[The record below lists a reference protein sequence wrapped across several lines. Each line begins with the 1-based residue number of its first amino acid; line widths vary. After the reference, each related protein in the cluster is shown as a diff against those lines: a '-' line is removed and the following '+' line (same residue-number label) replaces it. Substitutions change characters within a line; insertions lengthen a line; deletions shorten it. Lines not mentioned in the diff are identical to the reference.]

1 MLGVEKPGEGFFEAE
16 LYSLPP
22 ENFYLDAIEFSDDEL
37 AALSTALLL
46 LTDGGFAYAEP
57 LRLALQQVAWGH
69 PNPLNEGERAPVEMA
84 MTASAGG
91 RDLSQ
96 RLSKIET
103 AISRRKTIEFTYYTM
118 ERGETEKRKVDPYH
132 LVFRGGQFY
141 LIGHS
146 HERDAVRVF
155 RLSRIQGKVG
165 YASKAEHDF
174 SPPENFDRRDYG
186 SRADWQLGETQ
197 GTAKIFIRERIAWL
211 IERDF
216 GTYGEL
222 REAKKADGA
231 PGKGRVFET
240 DYASAPRA
248 DRLGP
253 ALARRTPA
261 CSLPTTCARRPRA
274 AWRCCA
280 TATRT
285 ASSRPKVVDRPL
297 RETPRRPRSNGRGE
311 AAIRPERFARLVTLA
326 GLLIEAAKKGERLQI
341 ADLRQRLELTDEE
354 LREDVELLNVVN
366 FGGGTYVLY
375 AEFLGDEIE
384 VDSEPYG
391 DNFARP
397 ARLLPLEAKALVAAI
412 DLFGDHL
419 PQSDLQSA
427 RAQDRQGAR
436 PRPLRGGPRDRLG
449 RRRRRRGRARMV
461 NDAIAASRV
470 LELSYYKE
478 NEDQFTDRRVEPYR
492 LENGREGWYVECYD
506 LTKGG
511 VRHFKLDRIKEA
523 ERLRGGLRAAAGGR
537 GAGRGRGL
545 DDPRRGADRRG
556 RPRLG
561 LARARPLAAR
571 GAHRGRGAGR
581 RRRRRRASLRG
592 QALAGAG
599 DPARRRR
606 PRRARA
612 RGRARGDRQRGLGLR
627 SPRRGPRLR
636 SHRRE
641 MQPSIA
647 HEAPGHPEVARIV
660 APNPGPMTLEG
671 TNTYLYGAEPCAV
684 IDPGPD
690 DPGHLDAIRAA
701 AAERGRDRRSSCS
714 PTPTATTRTAPR
726 SSAPRSCSRPAA
738 RSTPACGRSPPPA
751 TPPTTSASSAPS
763 GVCFAGD
770 LVLGLGSTIVPP
782 GGGSLAAYMDSLRAA
797 AGARRSS

>member
-1 MLGVEKPGEGFFEAE
+1 VAKDTEKLIRQLSLISFLMAQGRPVSALEIKREVEGYSDMNDDAFARRFYADRAELESLGIQLGVEKPGEGFFEAE

-22 ENFYLDAIEFSDDEL
+22 ENFYLEAIKFSDDEL

-69 PNPLNEGERAPVEMA
+69 PNPLQEGERAPVEMA

-103 AISRRKTIEFTYYTM
+103 AISRRKTIEFTYFTM

-141 LIGHS
+141 LIGYS
-146 HERDAVRVF
+146 HEREAVRVF

-174 SPPENFDRRDYG
+174 SPPEDFDRRDYG
-186 SRADWQLGETQ
+186 SRADWQLGETK

-216 GTYGEL
+216 GSYGEL
-222 REAKKADGA
+222 RPAKKADGA

-240 DYASAPRA
+240 GYASERELIAWALRWRANAEVLAPEDLRKEA
-248 DRLGP
+248 EARVSLLRDRHQNGFEP
-253 ALARRTPA
+253 AEI
-261 CSLPTTCARRPRA
+261 
-274 AWRCCA
+274 
-280 TATRT
+280 
-285 ASSRPKVVDRPL
+285 VDRPL
-297 RETPRRPRSNGRGE
+297 RDAPRRSRSNGRGE

-326 GLLIEAAKKGERLQI
+326 GLLIEAAKKGERLEI
-341 ADLRQRLELTDEE
+341 AELRERLELTGEE
-354 LREDVELLNVVN
+354 LREDIELLNVVN

-375 AEFLGDEIE
+375 AEILGEEIE

-427 RAQDRQGAR
+427 REKIVRALGHDPSEEGLEIASVGGGDAEVAR
-436 PRPLRGGPRDRLG
+436 
-449 RRRRRRGRARMV
+449 AV
-461 NDAIAASRV
+461 NDAIAKSRV

-506 LTKGG
+506 LNKEG
-511 VRHFKLDRIKEA
+511 VRHFKLDRIKEVSLTK
-523 ERLRGGLRAAAGGR
+523 ERFEPRPEVEEIAGVEGWMTH
-537 GAGRGRGL
+537 GEVPTA
-545 DDPRRGADRRG
+545 
-556 RPRLG
+556 
-561 LARARPLAAR
+561 
-571 GAHRGRGAGR
+571 
-581 RRRRRRASLRG
+581 
-592 QALAGAG
+592 
-599 DPARRRR
+599 
-606 PRRARA
+606 
-612 RGRARGDRQRGLGLR
+612 
-627 SPRRGPRLR
+627 
-636 SHRRE
+636 
-641 MQPSIA
+641 
-647 HEAPGHPEVARIV
+647 EVARV
-660 APNPGPMTLEG
+660 WVSPERARWLREERTVVEELAD
-671 TNTYLYGAEPCAV
+671 GAVVVELPYAGKPWLV
-684 IDPGPD
+684 REI
-690 DPGHLDAIRAA
+690 L
-701 AAERGRDRRSSCS
+701 RG
-714 PTPTATTRTAPR
+714 
-726 SSAPRSCSRPAA
+726 
-738 RSTPACGRSPPPA
+738 
-751 TPPTTSASSAPS
+751 
-763 GVCFAGD
+763 AGD
-770 LVLGLGSTIVPP
+770 LVVLEPP
-782 GGGSLAAYMDSLRAA
+782 DARAA
-797 AGARRSS
+797 IAREVEG

>member
-1 MLGVEKPGEGFFEAE
+1 MAKDTEKLIRQLSLISFLMAQGRPVSALEIKREVEGYSDMNDDAFARRFYADRAELESLGIQLGVEKPGEGFFEAE

-22 ENFYLDAIEFSDDEL
+22 ENFYLDPIEFSDDEL

-69 PNPLNEGERAPVEMA
+69 PNPLSEAERAPVEMA

-146 HERDAVRVF
+146 HEREAVRVF

-174 SPPENFDRRDYG
+174 SPPEDFDRRDYG
-186 SRADWQLGETQ
+186 SRADWQLGEIH
-197 GTAKIFIRERIAWL
+197 GRAKIFIRERIAWL

-216 GTYGEL
+216 GAYGEL

-231 PGKGRVFET
+231 PGKGRIFET
-240 DYASAPRA
+240 DYASVRELIAWVLRWRA
-248 DRLGP
+248 NARVLEPDELREEAEGRLALLRERHENGFKP
-253 ALARRTPA
+253 AET
-261 CSLPTTCARRPRA
+261 
-274 AWRCCA
+274 
-280 TATRT
+280 
-285 ASSRPKVVDRPL
+285 VDRPL
-297 RETPRRPRSNGRGE
+297 REGARRSRSNGRGE

-326 GLLIEAAKKGERLQI
+326 GLLIEAAKRGERLQV
-341 ADLRQRLELTDEE
+341 AELRQRLELTDEE

-375 AEFLGDEIE
+375 AEILGEEIE

-427 RAQDRQGAR
+427 RRKIVKALGHDPSEEGLEIAPAGGGDAKVAR
-436 PRPLRGGPRDRLG
+436 K
-449 RRRRRRGRARMV
+449 V
-461 NDAIAASRV
+461 NDAIAESRV

-523 ERLRGGLRAAAGGR
+523 AVSRERFEPRPEVEEMAGVEGWMTH
-537 GAGRGRGL
+537 GEVPTA
-545 DDPRRGADRRG
+545 
-556 RPRLG
+556 
-561 LARARPLAAR
+561 
-571 GAHRGRGAGR
+571 
-581 RRRRRRASLRG
+581 
-592 QALAGAG
+592 
-599 DPARRRR
+599 
-606 PRRARA
+606 
-612 RGRARGDRQRGLGLR
+612 
-627 SPRRGPRLR
+627 
-636 SHRRE
+636 
-641 MQPSIA
+641 
-647 HEAPGHPEVARIV
+647 EVARV
-660 APNPGPMTLEG
+660 WVSPDRARWLREERTVVEELAD
-671 TNTYLYGAEPCAV
+671 GAVVVELPYAGKPWLV
-684 IDPGPD
+684 REI
-690 DPGHLDAIRAA
+690 L
-701 AAERGRDRRSSCS
+701 RG
-714 PTPTATTRTAPR
+714 
-726 SSAPRSCSRPAA
+726 
-738 RSTPACGRSPPPA
+738 
-751 TPPTTSASSAPS
+751 
-763 GVCFAGD
+763 AGD
-770 LVLGLGSTIVPP
+770 LVVLEPE
-782 GGGSLAAYMDSLRAA
+782 D
-797 AGARRSS
+797 AREAIAKEIGD